1 MLLNNL
7 SGLSKNNEDYSRRI
21 IGHIIGTFTSNI
33 RKTLKSYRASNELA
47 FIDDVS
53 GIQNYG
59 AGRLF
64 LSGFLG
70 EYSKEKRGFEV
81 LFIDD
86 DNLKRYN
93 NI

>member
-7 SGLSKNNEDYSRRI
+7 SALSKNNEDYSRRI

-53 GIQNYG
+53 GI
-59 AGRLF
+59 
-64 LSGFLG
+64 
-70 EYSKEKRGFEV
+70 
-81 LFIDD
+81 
-86 DNLKRYN
+86 
-93 NI
+93 